1 MRTYPECIPCFFRQT
16 LEASRIA
23 GASRKK
29 QEEILYELIE
39 ILHNSP
45 FAGKPPEMG
54 RVLYGLVTKH
64 TGNKDPYARIKRKSN
79 QLGLSVYPKLRK
91 KIEKSKDRLLTAV
104 ELAISGNVI
113 DYGAKNTLNVDRELD
128 KIMKGKKSSVKVKNN
143 PLFDYSHF
151 RRDLDKSMIILYL
164 ADNAGET
171 VFDRI
176 LIEEI
181 KRRDSAKI
189 IYYVVKD
196 KPIINDALAQ
206 DAHACGID
214 KFAKIISSGS
224 DGPGTILS
232 RCSKKFLTLFNK
244 ADLIISKGQGNFEQ
258 LSSVSRPIYFLL
270 MAKCP
275 VVAREV
281 HAPVGDIILIS
292 QVHRKKSR
300 LK

>member
-104 ELAISGNVI
+104 V
-113 DYGAKNTLNVDRELD
+113 
-128 KIMKGKKSSVKVKNN
+128 
-143 PLFDYSHF
+143 
-151 RRDLDKSMIILYL
+151 
-164 ADNAGET
+164 
-171 VFDRI
+171 
-176 LIEEI
+176 
-181 KRRDSAKI
+181 
-189 IYYVVKD
+189 
-196 KPIINDALAQ
+196 
-206 DAHACGID
+206 
-214 KFAKIISSGS
+214 
-224 DGPGTILS
+224 
-232 RCSKKFLTLFNK
+232 
-244 ADLIISKGQGNFEQ
+244 
-258 LSSVSRPIYFLL
+258 
-270 MAKCP
+270 
-275 VVAREV
+275 
-281 HAPVGDIILIS
+281 
-292 QVHRKKSR
+292 
-300 LK
+300 